1 MSHKLYLNQR
11 TAAACIAYQFS
22 DIIEFDNSF
31 FADAK
36 AELGRRVALNE
47 VNLFGQTTKIFDCE
61 GTENI
66 LGVMFGAMK
75 AGAVASG
82 FLKDTGMLHVS
93 KLINRYAK
101 QNLPAVF
108 YIATDDANVCEYDFS
123 PETAV
128 FFPETVQEVIDF
140 SVLAHLTVGK
150 SYKPAVVCL
159 CNRQDAAYQQM
170 VELPDHEA
178 LNKLFDVVA
187 FCGTRA
193 RGLERGI
200 SCDIEVPILLNADL
214 GEIVSYYLTQIK
226 EHFGRTYHAIDYIGD
241 LNAEKVYVSFG
252 TQTSLIEA
260 AVKSIAD
267 SGQHLGILKVK
278 VLTPLQPQC
287 IEKLIPKSA
296 KKVLLVGYT
305 SQCKEGCFVK
315 LLRTAT
321 TGLVLVEDIYAL
333 GVHAYTADYVRRAC
347 IGFDTKVEPQENKYW
362 VGCLDSTD
370 YANHVKTILDL
381 GENRWVVANSMA
393 LDNVEFG
400 TGMLAGWN
408 QRREWILNEMLFL
421 ADNTVIPSVSQK
433 GYAYLDV
440 KDDVANCDNALEILL
455 DDHVREDTHCSTCT
469 NIRASIELLRK
480 KYYWIYAGDSRD
492 TFLNWKAIKKAL
504 ATGQNINLFVIEDRA
519 IYKKAAEHTG
529 NRDIFFACN
538 QAEGVCAKTI
548 TLDMSSEQIQKILH
562 QAESYS
568 GPSIVVLFA

>member
-22 DIIEFDNSF
+22 DIIEFDDSF

-36 AELGRRVALNE
+36 AELGRRAALNE

-93 KLINRYAK
+93 KLVNRYAER
-101 QNLPAVF
+101 NLPAVF
-108 YIATDDANVCEYDFS
+108 YIATDDANACEYDFS

-159 CNRQDAAYQQM
+159 CNRQDAAYPQM

-241 LNAEKVYVSFG
+241 LNAENVYISFG

-278 VLTPLQPQC
+278 VLTPLQPHC
-287 IEKLIPKSA
+287 IEELIPKSA

-333 GVHAYTADYVRRAC
+333 GVHTYTADYVRRAC
-347 IGFDTKVEPQENKYW
+347 IGFDTKAEPQENKYW
-362 VGCLDSTD
+362 VGCLDSAD

-421 ADNTVIPSVSQK
+421 ADNTVIPSVSRK

-440 KDDVANCDNALEILL
+440 KDDVENCDNALEILL

-492 TFLNWKAIKKAL
+492 TVLNWKAIKKAL